1 VSIMYGDIFLWPM
14 AILHLL
20 GFELACSYKIGIV
33 IINFITS
40 FISYYCFRNIF
51 KDKQLGLFGTFLY
64 CFSLYRLYS
73 LYMRIALGEVIAMMF
88 LPIIAYGLWL
98 IFDKDR
104 AEAKKNRNVLVLC
117 AGFSGVLLSHV
128 LSLEL
133 ACLFT
138 ALICILLWKRTFR
151 KETFWTL
158 VKAAVLTIVLN
169 LWFLI
174 PFLDYFLRLP
184 MIVFERVE
192 LIQEKGLHL
201 AQLLSVWQWAGV
213 YADSG
218 KFGMQNVRPF
228 GMGMSLLICAGTFFY
243 IRMIRKEEYRED
255 EYDNLGKVS
264 ATVGLLAAVCC
275 LLIFPWDALSQ
286 SSTLLEKM
294 ISSIQF
300 PYRFLS
306 VVTIAFTLVGCVVA
320 KNVKDRY
327 SNIIAASWIIVVLG
341 CTLLTALFFME
352 DDLQYMEKS
361 SLRNPEA
368 LGTEQLSGREYLL
381 VDTPLADLPYND
393 IICSEQV
400 SVSEYNKKYT
410 HMEISCQNAGSTSG
424 YIEPSLLYYIGYQA
438 RDIETNAHMEIV
450 LGDGNIMRVLLP
462 AGYKGTVEID
472 FVGTWYWHL
481 AEFISLLSVAF
492 LLVYYFINRR
502 KSRNV

>member
-1 VSIMYGDIFLWPM
+1 
-14 AILHLL
+14 
-20 GFELACSYKIGIV
+20 
-33 IINFITS
+33 
-40 FISYYCFRNIF
+40 
-51 KDKQLGLFGTFLY
+51 
-64 CFSLYRLYS
+64 
-73 LYMRIALGEVIAMMF
+73 
-88 LPIIAYGLWL
+88 
-98 IFDKDR
+98 
-104 AEAKKNRNVLVLC
+104 
-117 AGFSGVLLSHV
+117 
-128 LSLEL
+128 
-133 ACLFT
+133 
-138 ALICILLWKRTFR
+138 
-151 KETFWTL
+151 
-158 VKAAVLTIVLN
+158 
-169 LWFLI
+169 
-174 PFLDYFLRLP
+174 
-184 MIVFERVE
+184 
-192 LIQEKGLHL
+192 
-201 AQLLSVWQWAGV
+201 
-213 YADSG
+213 
-218 KFGMQNVRPF
+218 MQNVRPF